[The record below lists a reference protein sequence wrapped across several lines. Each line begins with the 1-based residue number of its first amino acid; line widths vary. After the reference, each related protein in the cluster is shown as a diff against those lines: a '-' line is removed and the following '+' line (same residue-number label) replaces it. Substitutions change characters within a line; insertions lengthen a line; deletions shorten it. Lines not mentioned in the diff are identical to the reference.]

1 VKKITNQDLTM
12 TGKTAPIHL
21 NEFPDY
27 DRLKKIENK
36 QTELPKL
43 TRVRYAIDASAD
55 SIVDQPFTETYGSTY
70 KANRSENRRDRL
82 LEL

>member
-1 VKKITNQDLTM
+1 M